1 MDKMEITV
9 LKYQG
14 NIELT
19 ENLKEVSTYQI
30 KLNIGEFKIIRIEY
44 FDQDGDGQ
52 GEDLEIYDTEKQ
64 KINTKNFNG
73 KTIEEVFIELNIKVE
88 EDCGISLWKCND
100 ISIDNITKNYSK
112 KNQEVT
118 VDEVIGDKWWEKLDK
133 TKEGR
138 PYLELNECNI
148 YGDLLERLID
158 DMVFGK
164 ITIAQYDK
172 KHHELN
178 QGHQHLKD
186 KWCYKKSKFE

>member
-1 MDKMEITV
+1 MEITV

-64 KINTKNFNG
+64 IINTKIFNG

-88 EDCGISLWKCND
+88 EDCGISLM
-100 ISIDNITKNYSK
+100 
-112 KNQEVT
+112 
-118 VDEVIGDKWWEKLDK
+118 
-133 TKEGR
+133 
-138 PYLELNECNI
+138 EL
-148 YGDLLERLID
+148 
-158 DMVFGK
+158 
-164 ITIAQYDK
+164 
-172 KHHELN
+172 
-178 QGHQHLKD
+178 
-186 KWCYKKSKFE
+186 

>member
-1 MDKMEITV
+1 MEITV

-30 KLNIGEFKIIRIEY
+30 KLNIGEFKITRIEY

-186 KWCYKKSKFE
+186 KWCYKKSKLE

>member
-1 MDKMEITV
+1 MEITV

-64 KINTKNFNG
+64 KINTKIFNG

-186 KWCYKKSKFE
+186 IWCYKKSKLE

>member
-186 KWCYKKSKFE
+186 KWCYKKSKLE

>member
-1 MDKMEITV
+1 MEITV

-186 KWCYKKSKFE
+186 IWCYKKSKLE

>member
-1 MDKMEITV
+1 MEITV

-64 KINTKNFNG
+64 KINTKIFNG

-88 EDCGISLWKCND
+88 EDCGISLWNCND
-100 ISIDNITKNYSK
+100 ISIDTITKNYSK

-172 KHHELN
+172 KHHELD

-186 KWCYKKSKFE
+186 KWCYKKSKLE

>member
-1 MDKMEITV
+1 MIKTAVNEFPNFQAVATTLRNAKTASKNDWGAV
-9 LKYQG
+9 LFHD
-14 NIELT
+14 
-19 ENLKEVSTYQI
+19 
-30 KLNIGEFKIIRIEY
+30 GEFHDAILR
-44 FDQDGDGQ
+44 
-52 GEDLEIYDTEKQ
+52 EDLEIYDTEKQ
-64 KINTKNFNG
+64 KINTKIFNG

-88 EDCGISLWKCND
+88 EDCGISLWNCND

-118 VDEVIGDKWWEKLDK
+118 VDQVIGDKWWEKLDK

-186 KWCYKKSKFE
+186 IWCYKKSKFE

>member
-1 MDKMEITV
+1 MV
-9 LKYQG
+9 G
-14 NIELT
+14 
-19 ENLKEVSTYQI
+19 
-30 KLNIGEFKIIRIEY
+30 
-44 FDQDGDGQ
+44 
-52 GEDLEIYDTEKQ
+52 
-64 KINTKNFNG
+64 
-73 KTIEEVFIELNIKVE
+73 
-88 EDCGISLWKCND
+88 
-100 ISIDNITKNYSK
+100 
-112 KNQEVT
+112 
-118 VDEVIGDKWWEKLDK
+118 K

-186 KWCYKKSKFE
+186 IWCYKKSKLE

>member
-1 MDKMEITV
+1 MEITV

-186 KWCYKKSKFE
+186 KWCYKKSKLE

>member
-1 MDKMEITV
+1 MKITV

-19 ENLKEVSTYQI
+19 ENFKEVSTYQI
-30 KLNIGEFKIIRIEY
+30 KLNIGDFKIIRIEY
-44 FDQDGDGQ
+44 FDEDGDGK
-52 GEDLEIYDTEKQ
+52 GEYLGIYDTEKQ

-73 KTIEEVFIELNIKVE
+73 KTIEEIFIELNIKIE
-88 EDCGISLWKCND
+88 KDCGISLWNCDD
-100 ISIDNITKNYSK
+100 INIDTITKNYSK
-112 KNQEVT
+112 QNQEVT
-118 VDEVIGDKWWEKLDK
+118 VDDMTVDKWWKKLDK

-186 KWCYKKSKFE
+186 SWCFKKSKLE

>member
-1 MDKMEITV
+1 MEITV

-19 ENLKEVSTYQI
+19 ENHKEVSTYKI
-30 KLNIGEFKIIRIEY
+30 KLNIGEFKITRIEY

-100 ISIDNITKNYSK
+100 ISIDTITKNYSK

-186 KWCYKKSKFE
+186 KWCYKKSKLE

>member
-1 MDKMEITV
+1 MEITV

-44 FDQDGDGQ
+44 FDEDGDGQ

-100 ISIDNITKNYSK
+100 ISIDTITKNYSK

-118 VDEVIGDKWWEKLDK
+118 IDDVIGDKWWEKLDK

-186 KWCYKKSKFE
+186 KWCYKKSKLE